1 MDAPTENHQN
11 TRLSTAQPEHE
22 HEHEH
27 EHAAETI
34 VSKQPTAPMSM
45 DPSQSST
52 STKVGLRGGG
62 EGEDVC
68 CGL

>member
-1 MDAPTENHQN
+1 MDGPTENHQN
-11 TRLSTAQPEHE
+11 TRLSTAQPEQE
-22 HEHEH
+22 HG
-27 EHAAETI
+27 AETI

>member
-11 TRLSTAQPEHE
+11 TRLGTAQP
-22 HEHEH
+22 EHEH

-34 VSKQPTAPMSM
+34 VSKQPAAPMSM

-68 CGL
+68 CGM